1 MTYLNSLAAAS
12 NRTARTENGAVSLHS
27 TGSALLDFFAL
38 AGGTRHTP
46 ELGLD
51 LFKKAFAE
59 DRQKSIRILFYLRD
73 IRGGQGERNLF
84 RNALAYLAQAE
95 PALAAEVSEF
105 VPEYGRFDDLLVLFG
120 ADRVVKM
127 IKSQLESDKA
137 SDKPSLLAKW
147 LPSENTSSPKT
158 RALARQ
164 VREALELSPR
174 QYRQLL
180 SSLRK
185 KIALVETKI
194 TEKNYAAIEY
204 DKIPSQAG
212 LKYRKAFSRN
222 DGERYAAFLGA
233 VDKGE
238 KKINTATLYP
248 YQVYNAAGTPGAE
261 QLWANLPD
269 YTQGKNA
276 LVVADVSDSM
286 SGEPMSVSVS
296 LALYFAER
304 NQGIFKDHFVTFS
317 ENPRLQKV
325 QGKTLRDRM
334 NSIQN
339 AEWGGSTNV
348 NGVFKLLIDTAVAS
362 NANPEEMPETIYI
375 ISDMEFNYC
384 GEKYTNFE
392 LIDQMYAGT
401 KYKRPNLVFW
411 NVAARSAHV
420 PVDQSTPNVTLV
432 SGLSASTFKLAVEN
446 KSPIELM
453 EETINS
459 ERYAKIVIE

>member
-1 MTYLNSLAAAS
+1 MSYLNNLAVAS
-12 NRTARTENGAVSLHS
+12 NRQARTENGAVTLRS
-27 TGSALLDFFAL
+27 TGSSLLDFFAL

-46 ELGLD
+46 ELGLE

-59 DRQKSIRILFYLRD
+59 DRQKAIRILFYLRD
-73 IRGGQGERNLF
+73 IRGGQGERRLF
-84 RNALAYLAQAE
+84 RNALAYLAEAE
-95 PALAAEVSEF
+95 PEVAVHLSEF
-105 VPEYGRFDDLLVLFG
+105 VPEYGRWDDLLALGAKNVARMIASQLD
-120 ADRVVKM
+120 ADRV
-127 IKSQLESDKA
+127 SEN
-137 SDKPSLLAKW
+137 PSLLAKW
-147 LPSENTSSPKT
+147 MPSENTSSKAT

-164 VREALELSPR
+164 VREELGMTPR
-174 QYRQLL
+174 AYRQML
-180 SSLRK
+180 SFLRK
-185 KIALVETKI
+185 KISLVETKI
-194 TEKNYAAIEY
+194 TQKEYAAIEY

-248 YQVYNAAGTPGAE
+248 YQVYNAVGTPGAE

-276 LVVADVSDSM
+276 LVVADVSGSM

-304 NQGIFKDHFVTFS
+304 NEGIFKDHFVTFS
-317 ENPRLQKV
+317 ENPTLQKV

-339 AEWGGSTNV
+339 AEWGGSTNI

-362 NANPEEMPETIYI
+362 NANPEEMPETIYV

-384 GEKYTNFE
+384 GESYTNFE
-392 LIDQMYAGT
+392 LIDKMYAGT
-401 KYKRPNLVFW
+401 KFKRPNLVFW
-411 NVAARSAHV
+411 NVSARSAHV
-420 PVDQSTPNVTLV
+420 PVDQNTPNITLV

-459 ERYAKIVIE
+459 ERYAKIVVE